1 LTKKIIWAKRHTCE
15 NYLLQYSSAKAFLF
29 YYESANR
36 GDQKESHMKEVVIVS
51 GVRTAIGTF
60 GASLKDVSAIK
71 LGAIAIRE
79 VLKKVHLKP
88 IVQKELLEVSPD
100 AFKGAGMTELEK
112 SNYKWDESMQGVQVD
127 EVIMG
132 NVIQAGQ
139 GQNPGRQA
147 MIYAGVPKETNAFTI
162 NKVCA
167 SGLKAIAL
175 GAQSILAGEAEVV
188 VAGGMENMSQVPY
201 AFPLGRWG
209 ARMFNQEMVDLMV
222 FDGLFEIFYG
232 YHMGL
237 TAENIAEK
245 FGISRKEQ
253 DELGLLSHQRARA
266 AIKNGNFKE
275 EIVPVVIPQ
284 KKGDPILFDTDE
296 RPMDTSLEKMGKL
309 ATAFKAGGTV
319 TAGNASGIND
329 AAAAVLLMTKEKA
342 KALNLEPMGTIRS
355 YAAGGVDP
363 AYMGLGPIPAVRKAL
378 KKAGVTL
385 NDIGLIELNEA
396 FASQAIACIR
406 ELQFDMEKTNVNGS
420 GISLGHPIGC
430 SGARLIVTLLHEMK
444 RRKVNLGLASL
455 CIGGGQGMA
464 MIIEKS

>member
-1 LTKKIIWAKRHTCE
+1 MR
-15 NYLLQYSSAKAFLF
+15 
-29 YYESANR
+29 
-36 GDQKESHMKEVVIVS
+36 EVVIVS
-51 GVRTAIGTF
+51 AARTAVGTF

-71 LGAIAIRE
+71 LGALAIGAAI
-79 VLKKVHLKP
+79 KKARFKP
-88 IVQKELLEVSPD
+88 IVKKELRDVAPD
-100 AFKGAGMTELEK
+100 VFRGAGMTELEK
-112 SNYKWDESMQGVQVD
+112 SHYKWDESMQGVQVD

-132 NVIQAGQ
+132 NVLQAGQ
-139 GQNPGRQA
+139 GQNPARQA
-147 MIYAGVPKETNAFTI
+147 MIHAGVPKETNAFTVS
-162 NKVCA
+162 KVCA
-167 SGLKAIAL
+167 SGMKAIAL
-175 GAQSILAGEAEVV
+175 GAQSIMLRDADVV

-201 AFPLGRWG
+201 AFPQGRWG

-253 DELGLLSHQRARA
+253 DELGLMSHQRARA
-266 AIKNGNFKE
+266 AIKNGLFKE
-275 EIVPVVIPQ
+275 EIVPVMIPQ
-284 KKGDPILFDTDE
+284 RKGEPIIFDTDE

-309 ATAFKAGGTV
+309 PTAFKAGGTV

-329 AAAAVLLMTKEKA
+329 AAAAVVLMSLEMA
-342 KALNLEPMGTIRS
+342 KTLKLEPMGTIRS

-378 KKAGVTL
+378 KKAGVSL
-385 NDIGLIELNEA
+385 SDIGLVELNEA

-406 ELQFDMEKTNVNGS
+406 ELKFDMEKTNVNGS

-430 SGARLIVTLLHEMK
+430 SGARLIVTLLHEME
-444 RRKVNLGLASL
+444 RRKTNLGLATL

-464 MIIEKS
+464 MIVEKS